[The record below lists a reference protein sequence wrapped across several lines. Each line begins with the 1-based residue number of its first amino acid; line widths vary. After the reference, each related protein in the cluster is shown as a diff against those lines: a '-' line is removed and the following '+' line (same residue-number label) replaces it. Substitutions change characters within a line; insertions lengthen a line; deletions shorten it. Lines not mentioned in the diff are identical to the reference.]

1 MELACHHIVLPD
13 TGREGDAVR
22 RGRGRNLLVMWLHE
36 KGMHKITMGS
46 IGYAFEQRTVAL
58 DVDLIPSDVWDLER
72 LPL

>member
-1 MELACHHIVLPD
+1 MELAGHHIVLPN
-13 TGREGDAVR
+13 TGRERDTVR

-46 IGYAFEQRTVAL
+46 VGYALEQRTVAL
-58 DVDLIPSDVWDLER
+58 DVDLIPSDVWDLKR